1 MGKRE
6 LKSTEGLEEKY
17 FKPNDVKLLTES
29 YYNNRD
35 YLEYVCVCGKIAK
48 VVVAEVP
55 KLREFRCPDCRE
67 KKVSWTYSKFKQI
80 AEDKGSKLLSID
92 TNGVENNSLGWR
104 IILTCGNCGENLD
117 ISACTFKKKYK
128 HNIKFLCGIC
138 SNHKFYSKK
147 FLQDKYFTPKNAE
160 ILSEK
165 ITQQRKIKFKCSCG
179 KESSLWLG
187 NLLHDKNKLILC
199 EDCLA
204 SKRLKT
210 LKEGF
215 SNSFDD
221 WSSSRL
227 PQDSKF
233 LTISSEFWNVADRE
247 VACHHIYPFAEDI
260 KRRTSFFNIFPLP
273 KEVHGSPRSRGDY
286 YTELHYPM
294 SKPSLLPNN
303 YDNLWYP
310 HKVLLGYQQ
319 LNNSM
324 VNEIIFPLDLSVNSM
339 EGRTTAYSPN
349 SLLEQ
354 KRLFAEKNIFYI
366 PIYYAELKMKK
377 EIIFSMLLNRA
388 ARYMKGVHSLL
399 NRDLKVLYAR
409 NLKFK
414 EVSSQEATIFY
425 MKNHIQ
431 GGINSAV
438 NLALVSEDG
447 IEMMMSFS
455 KARFKNKEQYEL
467 TRMASKCFTS
477 IVGGAS
483 KLFFNF
489 IKLYNPKSIISYCDR
504 RFSDYSW
511 ENTIYPKLNFKFIGE
526 TKPNYF
532 YTDRHSKVLFAR
544 QQCTKDKLSESL
556 KDLDLSEEQLAKKN
570 NLIKQYDC
578 GSFKFIWDHNM

>member
-1 MGKRE
+1 
-6 LKSTEGLEEKY
+6 
-17 FKPNDVKLLTES
+17 
-29 YYNNRD
+29 
-35 YLEYVCVCGKIAK
+35 
-48 VVVAEVP
+48 
-55 KLREFRCPDCRE
+55 
-67 KKVSWTYSKFKQI
+67 
-80 AEDKGSKLLSID
+80 
-92 TNGVENNSLGWR
+92 
-104 IILTCGNCGENLD
+104 
-117 ISACTFKKKYK
+117 
-128 HNIKFLCGIC
+128 
-138 SNHKFYSKK
+138 
-147 FLQDKYFTPKNAE
+147 
-160 ILSEK
+160 
-165 ITQQRKIKFKCSCG
+165 
-179 KESSLWLG
+179 
-187 NLLHDKNKLILC
+187 
-199 EDCLA
+199 
-204 SKRLKT
+204 
-210 LKEGF
+210 
-215 SNSFDD
+215 
-221 WSSSRL
+221 
-227 PQDSKF
+227 
-233 LTISSEFWNVADRE
+233 
-247 VACHHIYPFAEDI
+247 
-260 KRRTSFFNIFPLP
+260 
-273 KEVHGSPRSRGDY
+273 
-286 YTELHYPM
+286 
-294 SKPSLLPNN
+294 
-303 YDNLWYP
+303 
-310 HKVLLGYQQ
+310 
-319 LNNSM
+319 
-324 VNEIIFPLDLSVNSM
+324 
-339 EGRTTAYSPN
+339 
-349 SLLEQ
+349 
-354 KRLFAEKNIFYI
+354 
-366 PIYYAELKMKK
+366 
-377 EIIFSMLLNRA
+377 
-388 ARYMKGVHSLL
+388 MKGVHSLL